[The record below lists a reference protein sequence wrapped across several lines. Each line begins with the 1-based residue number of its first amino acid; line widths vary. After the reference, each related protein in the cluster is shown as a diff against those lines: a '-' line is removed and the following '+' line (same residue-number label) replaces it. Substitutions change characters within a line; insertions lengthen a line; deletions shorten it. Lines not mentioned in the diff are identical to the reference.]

1 MKYKYINFKLALIFL
16 ALILPVHQVYAHKMT
31 ISVPPFAPFAFIN
44 TSAKIKSVNNACSGV
59 SIQIIKKLLQNTDIK
74 FEQINYPYAR
84 ILRSLTSGKLDAA
97 LIFKNDVVAKSVNY
111 IGPVTTSKVVVL
123 TKPEVTIHN
132 YKQLKSLKKIAVIRN
147 AHYQHHF
154 DQDNSLNKF
163 GVESYNQALKMLKN
177 NRVSAVVGSLEG
189 LDYALRQQKMPLTW
203 LVNAFVLGKKSWWL
217 HISKKSRYN
226 YLIPQLTKT
235 AQRIYQADINYIT
248 YQNAIK
254 NCKNK

>member
-1 MKYKYINFKLALIFL
+1 MSHKYINFAL
-16 ALILPVHQVYAHKMT
+16 ALILFALILPAQQVYAYKMT

-44 TSAKIKSVNNACSGV
+44 NPNKAKSVNSACSGV
-59 SIQIIKKLLQNTDIK
+59 SIQIIKKLLQNTGIK

-84 ILRSLTSGKLDAA
+84 ILRSLNSGKLDAA
-97 LIFKNDVVAKSVNY
+97 LIFKNDAVAKSVNY

-154 DQDNSLNKF
+154 DQDSSLNKF
-163 GVESYNQALKMLKN
+163 SVESYNQALKMLNN

-203 LVNAFVLGKKSWWL
+203 LANAFVLGKKSWWL
-217 HISKKSRYN
+217 HLSKKSRYK

-235 AQRIYQADINYIT
+235 AQKMYQADLNYII

-254 NCKNK
+254 NCKS